1 MANAKRSERAQTL
14 ILKLAADFIERD
26 INPKETV
33 TTVTIVELSP
43 GMKEARVFISV
54 WPDSREPEVL
64 GLLKE
69 ARRDFYEYMKKNFKI
84 KYMPSFE
91 FRADGG
97 ERARQ
102 KIEEI
107 LKNNK

>member
-33 TTVTIVELSP
+33 TTVTRVELSP

-54 WPDSREPEVL
+54 WPDSREPEAL

-69 ARRDFYEYMKKNFKI
+69 FGVIKRSEAR
-84 KYMPSFE
+84 
-91 FRADGG
+91 
-97 ERARQ
+97 
-102 KIEEI
+102 
-107 LKNNK
+107 LL